1 MFCRCAKT
9 LCISCVS
16 RERYNL
22 VWLALQRNMNLLEMA
37 IYCVLYLA
45 NLTAL
50 FELIWRLRFFA
61 ASQISIFY
69 KLSASFWWK
78 IMLVWER
85 EVKRLVEANQHTIS
99 KSIRKLRIIPFKLNV
114 NWRRFSRRMLW
125 NPPRNN
131 VSNSSCSR
139 VIVRTIQNL
148 SEGNRSCCFPQL
160 NLTPVTTATM
170 PAKDPTTIQHLCCAE
185 TYHYFLTTVDKR

>member
-1 MFCRCAKT
+1 
-9 LCISCVS
+9 
-16 RERYNL
+16 
-22 VWLALQRNMNLLEMA
+22 MA

-50 FELIWRLRFFA
+50 FELMSQRLCVWRLRFFA
-61 ASQISIFY
+61 VSQISIFY

-78 IMLVWER
+78 IMLVCEK

-114 NWRRFSRRMLW
+114 NWRRFSCRMLW

-160 NLTPVTTATM
+160 NLTPVTTATIM
-170 PAKDPTTIQHLCCAE
+170 PVKDPTTLQHLCCAE